1 MRDNPQICRLCTARA
16 APLRPSVRDPLR
28 DTPDLALR
36 AARGREA
43 APHWAD
49 EKCQREGGGDEGVW
63 GSQAGTAA
71 FAGPCTIL
79 SSVSRACRHPNPRCD
94 RNWMAGR
101 SGAFPMALVAMIP
114 TAQDHEKIRTREG
127 ITVPA
132 IVIVALVSL
141 GCHDTACL
149 FMLRRF
155 APAFTE
161 NSLLSFPPFLP
172 PPLTHFSASLASL
185 PSHHPPHRSSR
196 PYVSFHPY
204 PQFPYPF
211 LFLAFFLLPLA
222 PPLPSLR
229 DAPC

>member
-1 MRDNPQICRLCTARA
+1 MRDNPQIGRLCTARA

-28 DTPDLALR
+28 DTDLALR

-43 APHWAD
+43 APHRAD
-49 EKCQREGGGDEGVW
+49 EKCQREGGGGEGVW

-79 SSVSRACRHPNPRCD
+79 SSVSRACRHPDPRCEELD
-94 RNWMAGR
+94 GR
-101 SGAFPMALVAMIP
+101 QVGSFP
-114 TAQDHEKIRTREG
+114 HR
-127 ITVPA
+127 
-132 IVIVALVSL
+132 L

-155 APAFTE
+155 ARALTE
-161 NSLLSFPPFLP
+161 NSLFSLPPFRP